1 LLVANS
7 AARSLPKTKAV
18 FVEPMDCLPVSKLPE
33 GANWVWEIKLD
44 GYRAVAV
51 KSGGAVTLGKS
62 IFNAG
67 EDVKGLINAAEGVS
81 PVRQA
86 GGNFERQVDAG
97 RTIGT
102 DHATGAPTSTYTVIT
117 KPNGNLVTAF
127 PGKP

>member
-1 LLVANS
+1 
-7 AARSLPKTKAV
+7 LPKTKAV

-97 RTIGT
+97 VPSGQTTPPVRLHPHT
-102 DHATGAPTSTYTVIT
+102 PSL
-117 KPNGNLVTAF
+117 PNLTEIW
-127 PGKP
+127 